1 MMAETKIRVPL
12 KKVIEGIEMATDEWS
27 QYLDIETMEIESLPD
42 GGYAGDWMEEFEE
55 LSEQIDNGRK
65 TRYFALPDKFD
76 IHEYS
81 IIERFVY
88 DMPSGRLQDEF
99 ERAIDGRGAFRRFK
113 STLRYYG
120 MEQQWYDFLYEAHRE
135 IAIGWWKPTAKS
147 PSGGA
152 MTTDLSTM
160 RRMTNEAFIT

>member
-1 MMAETKIRVPL
+1 MAETKIRVPL
-12 KKVIEGIEMATDEWS
+12 KKVIEGIEMATDEWN

-42 GGYAGDWMEEFEE
+42 GGYSGDWMEEFDE
-55 LSEQIDNGRK
+55 LSDKIDEGWK
-65 TRYFALPDKFD
+65 TRYFALPDRFD

-120 MEQQWYDFLYEAHRE
+120 ME
-135 IAIGWWKPTAKS
+135 
-147 PSGGA
+147 
-152 MTTDLSTM
+152 
-160 RRMTNEAFIT
+160 

>member
-1 MMAETKIRVPL
+1 MAETKIRVPL
-12 KKVIEGIEMATDEWS
+12 KKVIEGIEMATDEW
-27 QYLDIETMEIESLPD
+27 
-42 GGYAGDWMEEFEE
+42 
-55 LSEQIDNGRK
+55 N
-65 TRYFALPDKFD
+65 KFD

-135 IAIGWWKPTAKS
+135 IAIGWCDDNGFEYYEENDK
-147 PSGGA
+147 
-152 MTTDLSTM
+152 
-160 RRMTNEAFIT
+160 

>member
-1 MMAETKIRVPL
+1 MAETKIRVPL
-12 KKVIEGIEMATDEWS
+12 KKVIEGIEMATGEWN

-42 GGYAGDWMEEFEE
+42 GGYSGDWMEEFDE
-55 LSEQIDNGRK
+55 LSDKIDEGWK
-65 TRYFALPDKFD
+65 TRYFALPDRFD

-120 MEQQWYDFLYEAHRE
+120 MEKQWYDYLYEAHRE
-135 IAIGWWKPTAKS
+135 IAIEWCDVNGFEYYEENDK
-147 PSGGA
+147 
-152 MTTDLSTM
+152 
-160 RRMTNEAFIT
+160 

>member
-1 MMAETKIRVPL
+1 MAETKIRVPL
-12 KKVIEGIEMATDEWS
+12 KKVIEGIEMATDEWN
-27 QYLDIETMEIESLPD
+27 QYLDIETMEIQSLPD
-42 GGYAGDWMEEFEE
+42 GGYFGDWMEEFEE
-55 LSEQIDNGRK
+55 ISEKIDNGRK

-81 IIERFVY
+81 IIERFVR
-88 DMPSGRLQDEF
+88 MNLSAPLT
-99 ERAIDGRGAFRRFK
+99 A
-113 STLRYYG
+113 
-120 MEQQWYDFLYEAHRE
+120 EAHSAVSNPHFATMAWSSSGM
-135 IAIGWWKPTAKS
+135 IFFTKPTAKS

>member
-1 MMAETKIRVPL
+1 MAETKIRVPL

-42 GGYAGDWMEEFEE
+42 GGYSGDWMEEFEE
-55 LSEQIDNGRK
+55 LSEKIDNGRK

-76 IHEYS
+76 
-81 IIERFVY
+81 
-88 DMPSGRLQDEF
+88 RLQDEF

-135 IAIGWWKPTAKS
+135 IAIGWCDDNGFEYYEENDK
-147 PSGGA
+147 
-152 MTTDLSTM
+152 
-160 RRMTNEAFIT
+160 

>member
-1 MMAETKIRVPL
+1 MAETKIRVPL
-12 KKVIEGIEMATDEWS
+12 KKVIEGIEMATDEWN
-27 QYLDIETMEIESLPD
+27 QYLDIETMEIQSLPD
-42 GGYAGDWMEEFEE
+42 GGYFGDWMEEFEE
-55 LSEQIDNGRK
+55 ISEKIDNGRK

-88 DMPSGRLQDEF
+88 DMPSR
-99 ERAIDGRGAFRRFK
+99 DGCRMNLSAPL
-113 STLRYYG
+113 TA
-120 MEQQWYDFLYEAHRE
+120 EAHSAASNLHSATMAWRSSGM
-135 IAIGWWKPTAKS
+135 ITSMKPTAKS